1 MFISEKI
8 VNKKKIYYKIIIIL
22 SFIISWASIGTN
34 NSDLFILT
42 TNANEDVTLKSIINF
57 FRITLNLSCFP
68 MLCFLFFMNVSKYK
82 ENKISPYLPF
92 LIPLFCF
99 LSQIPGLVYTSNS
112 LWNFLYILSAINI
125 LIILNLMLLNFE
137 NEEIYLIIF
146 LIFILLG
153 AVLFNSFKNDF
164 SDYLNHGELFYG
176 NIDYFFSN
184 SGIRSSGVSR
194 IGLILLITYSIF
206 SIRFI
211 KSKILRIIP
220 LVFFT
225 SCIFLYES
233 RATIGITFIFLFLN
247 YLIREKYTLISL
259 FKYLLIYFV
268 LPALFALSLIS
279 IKSLNVDNCKNTQ
292 CEKDVQR
299 FDQGM
304 TPSFKFIQKQTRL
317 FNINKLG
324 SGSNGRVEDWKEI
337 INKFDY
343 KNNLFFGYGAQGD
356 RYLINQT
363 ASNGLVYTFASSGIT
378 GVTFFLILTLTSC
391 MQLLKYFFFS
401 RKEELIG
408 YFSFSIMI
416 VFIIRSIVE
425 SSYSVFGIDLILFYM
440 GLILMQRFKVLK

>member
-42 TNANEDVTLKSIINF
+42 TNVNEDVTLKSIINF

-125 LIILNLMLLNFE
+125 LIILNLILLNFE

-153 AVLFNSFKNDF
+153 AVFFNSFKNDF

-206 SIRFI
+206 SKRFI

-233 RATIGITFIFLFLN
+233 RAIIGITFIFLILN
-247 YLIREKYTLISL
+247 YLIREKFTLICL

-268 LPALFALSLIS
+268 LPTLFSISLIS
-279 IKSLNVDNCKNTQ
+279 IKLMNVDNCKNIKCFQ
-292 CEKDVQR
+292 LFDKDIV
-299 FDQGM
+299 
-304 TPSFKFIQKQTRL
+304 TSFEYIKKRTRL
-317 FNINKLG
+317 SNKNVLE
-324 SGSNGRVEDWKEI
+324 STGRVEDWKEI

-363 ASNGLVYTFASSGIT
+363 ASNGLLYTFTSSGII

-425 SSYSVFGIDLILFYM
+425 SSYSVFSIDLILFYM

>member
-42 TNANEDVTLKSIINF
+42 TNVNEDVTLKSIINF

-112 LWNFLYILSAINI
+112 LWNFLYIISAINI
-125 LIILNLMLLNFE
+125 LIILNLILLNFE

-146 LIFILLG
+146 LTFILLS
-153 AVLFNSFKNDF
+153 VVFFNSFKNDL
-164 SDYLNHGELFYG
+164 SDYLKYGNKLFYG
-176 NIDYFFSN
+176 NINYLFSDG
-184 SGIRSSGVSR
+184 GIRSSGISR

-206 SIRFI
+206 SKKFV

-225 SCIFLYES
+225 SCILLYES
-233 RATIGITFIFLFLN
+233 RAIIGIAFIFVILN

-268 LPALFALSLIS
+268 LPFLFVLSLMS
-279 IKSLNVDNCKNTQ
+279 INTLSQYNCKNKE
-292 CEKDVQR
+292 CEKNAQWS
-299 FDQGM
+299 DQ
-304 TPSFKFIQKQTRL
+304 SFISSLKFIQTQTRL
-317 FNINKLG
+317 SKANKFG
-324 SGSNGRVEDWKEI
+324 STGRVEDWKQI

-356 RYLINQT
+356 RYLINQS
-363 ASNGLVYTFASSGIT
+363 ASNGLVYTFVSSGII
-378 GVTFFLILTLTSC
+378 GVTFFLILTLTSGI
-391 MQLLKYFFFS
+391 QLLKYLFFN
-401 RKEELIG
+401 KKKELIG

-425 SSYSVFGIDLILFYM
+425 SSYSVFSIDLILFYM

>member
-42 TNANEDVTLKSIINF
+42 TNVNEDVTLKSIINF

-125 LIILNLMLLNFE
+125 LIILNLILLNFE

-153 AVLFNSFKNDF
+153 AVFFNSFKNDF

-206 SIRFI
+206 SKRFI

-233 RATIGITFIFLFLN
+233 RAIIGITFIFLILN

-268 LPALFALSLIS
+268 LPALLVLSLIS
-279 IKSLNVDNCKNTQ
+279 IKLLNVDNCKNTQ
-292 CEKDVQR
+292 CEKDVQWS
-299 FDQGM
+299 DWDM
-304 TPSFKFIQKQTRL
+304 ISSFKSIQKQSSL
-317 FNINKLG
+317 YKKNKFG
-324 SGSNGRVEDWKEI
+324 STGRVEDWKKI

-356 RYLINQT
+356 RYLINQS
-363 ASNGLVYTFASSGIT
+363 ASNGLVYTFVSSGII
-378 GVTFFLILTLTSC
+378 GVTLFLILTLTSG
-391 MQLLKYFFFS
+391 MQLLKYLFFN
-401 RKEELIG
+401 KKKELIG
-408 YFSFSIMI
+408 YFSFNIMI
-416 VFIIRSIVE
+416 VFFIRSIVE